1 MLDNTQKVRLGVI
14 GAGRI
19 AQAAHLPA
27 LVKAKNLEL
36 VAISDPSPALA
47 QGVAARYGI
56 KGFTDTEE
64 LLRHELDAVLIAT
77 PDRFHRSLG
86 ALALNAGKHVL
97 MEKPLASTSTEAAE
111 LADLAHEK
119 GLKLQTGAMKRHDPG
134 IAFARQHLPRI
145 GRILSLTSW
154 YRVMSDRHP
163 IEATLFPGDLV
174 VDPEV
179 RRVEQQFK
187 ADRERY
193 LLATHGAHL
202 FDGLRFFGGP
212 SSWVSA
218 RVGNVGEDYTWKG
231 VADLTNSGGLI
242 SFEISTTVHGD
253 YAEGMDVYGEHGHIS
268 IRTHF
273 PFFKRAS
280 SVSVHIEADGTSI
293 SNHPGDT
300 DAYKLQA
307 EYFAR
312 AILENLPTS
321 PDPEEGVAAVRWI
334 EAVSESSTNDG
345 AQVALQQKVLL

>member
-1 MLDNTQKVRLGVI
+1 MTDNRKVRLGVI

-27 LVKAKNLEL
+27 LVKAQNLEL

-47 QGVAARYGI
+47 EGVASRYGI
-56 KGFTDTEE
+56 KGFTDTSE
-64 LLRHELDAVLIAT
+64 LLGYDLDAVLIAT

-86 ALALNAGKHVL
+86 EMALNAGKHVL
-97 MEKPLASTSTEAAE
+97 MEKPLASTSAEAVE
-111 LADLAHEK
+111 LGDLALEK

-134 IAFARQHLPRI
+134 ISFARQHLPRI
-145 GRILSLTSW
+145 GRVLSLTSW
-154 YRVMSDRHP
+154 YRVMNDRQP
-163 IEATLFPGDLV
+163 VEATLFPGDLV

-179 RRVEQQFK
+179 RKVEQQFK

-231 VADLTNSGGLI
+231 VADLVSSGGLI

-253 YAEGMDVYGEHGHIS
+253 YAEGMDVYGENGHIS

-280 SVSVHIEADGTSI
+280 AVSVHIEADGTSI

-307 EYFAR
+307 EYFAQ
-312 AILENLPTS
+312 AILEDLPTN
-321 PDPEEGVAAVRWI
+321 PDPEEGAAAVRWI
-334 EAVSESSTNDG
+334 EAVSESSSNDG
-345 AQVALQQKVLL
+345 TQVSLEQKVLL